1 MVWLHAVAA
10 VVVVFFLLKE
20 LMRLPTVGKY
30 GERYVFITGC
40 DTGFGNQL
48 AKRLDFL
55 GFNVFAA
62 CFSERG
68 ADELRKVSSARLKTL
83 SLDVSK
89 PDSIVKARTT
99 VEKQLPPNKG
109 LWAIVNNAG
118 VTGALG
124 LSEWLTREDYE
135 RCNSINLYGVID
147 VTRIF
152 LPLVRKG
159 QGRIVN
165 VSSVIGRIAAAF
177 APYVVSKY
185 GVEGF
190 TDCLR
195 REVLKEGM
203 TVHLLEP
210 GYFRTNI
217 LNTDDMKTSF
227 ENSFKQTD
235 PDVQRYYG
243 NGYVQKVS
251 GIKDLFNQCK
261 YMYNSTANIG
271 NNNPSQ
277 ITDECTRKRSTKSVD
292 ILRCGKRASR
302 DSQQYNH
309 ECLTTTD
316 DRVQVTSHYNTYTV
330 DNAERI
336 GFQDGVAVRCSCGRG
351 GFLSPER
358 VDETSNCRQI
368 WGALCVHHRLRHGL
382 WEPTG
387 QTTGLSRLQRVC
399 SMFL

>member
-1 MVWLHAVAA
+1 MVWLYVVAA
-10 VVVVFFLLKE
+10 VVVFLLLKE

-40 DTGFGNQL
+40 DTGFGNLL
-48 AKRLDFL
+48 AKRLDSL

-83 SLDVSK
+83 SLDVTK
-89 PDSIVKARTT
+89 PDSIVKARAT
-99 VEKQLPPNKG
+99 VEKQLPSNKG
-109 LWAIVNNAG
+109 LWAVVNNAG
-118 VTGALG
+118 ITGALG
-124 LSEWLTREDYE
+124 LSEWMTRQDYE

-195 REVLKEGM
+195 REVLKQGV

-210 GYFRTNI
+210 GYFRTNM
-217 LNTDDMKTSF
+217 LNTDAMKTSF

-243 NGYVQKVS
+243 KEFVRKVLPVFDKVACDVAS
-251 GIKDLFNQCK
+251 PKTHLVVDAYTHAITAIFPRTRYLVGNDCK
-261 YMYNSTANIG
+261 YYFRLLWNLPEWISDRILSANY
-271 NNNPSQ
+271 
-277 ITDECTRKRSTKSVD
+277 EV
-292 ILRCGKRASR
+292 
-302 DSQQYNH
+302 
-309 ECLTTTD
+309 
-316 DRVQVTSHYNTYTV
+316 
-330 DNAERI
+330 
-336 GFQDGVAVRCSCGRG
+336 
-351 GFLSPER
+351 PE
-358 VDETSNCRQI
+358 
-368 WGALCVHHRLRHGL
+368 GAL
-382 WEPTG
+382 
-387 QTTGLSRLQRVC
+387 SRR
-399 SMFL
+399 

>member
-1 MVWLHAVAA
+1 MVWLYAVAA

-118 VTGALG
+118 VPGAIG
-124 LSEWLTREDYE
+124 RTDWLTRADYE
-135 RCNSINLYGVID
+135 RCLSVNLYGVID

-152 LPLVRKG
+152 LPLVRRGKG
-159 QGRIVN
+159 RVVN
-165 VSSVIGRIAAAF
+165 ISSMMGRIAAAT

-195 REVLKEGM
+195 REILKQGVS
-203 TVHLLEP
+203 VHLLEP
-210 GYFRTNI
+210 GYFKTDI
-217 LNTDDMKTSF
+217 LNMNAIKKSF
-227 ENSFKQTD
+227 EKCFNQTD
-235 PDVQRYYG
+235 PEVQRYYG
-243 NGYVQKVS
+243 SEYVQKMYTRIDEMLEKVAS
-251 GIKDLFNQCK
+251 PKTHLVVDAYTHAITAMFPRTRYLIGNDCK
-261 YMYNSTANIG
+261 YFFRPMWNLPEWIS
-271 NNNPSQ
+271 
-277 ITDECTRKRSTKSVD
+277 
-292 ILRCGKRASR
+292 
-302 DSQQYNH
+302 
-309 ECLTTTD
+309 
-316 DRVQVTSHYNTYTV
+316 DRV
-330 DNAERI
+330 
-336 GFQDGVAVRCSCGRG
+336 
-351 GFLSPER
+351 LSANFVVPE
-358 VDETSNCRQI
+358 
-368 WGALCVHHRLRHGL
+368 GAM
-382 WEPTG
+382 
-387 QTTGLSRLQRVC
+387 Q
-399 SMFL
+399 